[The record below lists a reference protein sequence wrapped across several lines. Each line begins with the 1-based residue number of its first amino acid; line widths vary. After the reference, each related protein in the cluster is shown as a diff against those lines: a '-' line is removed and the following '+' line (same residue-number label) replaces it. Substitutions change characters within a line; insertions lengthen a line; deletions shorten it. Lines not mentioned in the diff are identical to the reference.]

1 MDKGQR
7 DLHFPSPWNFIHRE
21 TNVPNKSWWGTYGN
35 KTNPFLLFSP
45 PFNHSPWKDCPLG
58 NPMAFLGSPLW
69 LVNVLRLVN
78 LLLYL
83 LVSNVPLDG
92 SLRLIVVS
100 NAVRVMDY
108 RSVFRPH

>member
-1 MDKGQR
+1 
-7 DLHFPSPWNFIHRE
+7 
-21 TNVPNKSWWGTYGN
+21 
-35 KTNPFLLFSP
+35 
-45 PFNHSPWKDCPLG
+45 
-58 NPMAFLGSPLW
+58 
-69 LVNVLRLVN
+69 VNVLRLVN